1 MNIERCIFMLWV
13 ETIVCSSKQGV
24 DARLR
29 RMLNARQE
37 FKRRQKGCVAAWV
50 GRAPDN
56 SEMLLVQSVFQ
67 SSTDWK
73 RISELIQSTLD
84 AEDGGIDG
92 LLLGPPLVGVF
103 EIHPSELSFDIS
115 EN

>member
-1 MNIERCIFMLWV
+1 MLWV

-24 DARLR
+24 GARLR

-37 FKRRQKGCVAAWV
+37 FKRRQEGCVAAWI

-56 SEMLLVQSVFQ
+56 GEMLLVQSVFE
-67 SSTDWK
+67 SPDDWK
-73 RISELIQSTLD
+73 RISDLVQATLD
-84 AEDGGIDG
+84 KEDGGIEG

-103 EIHPSELSFDIS
+103 EIEPSELSFDLLR
-115 EN
+115 E